1 VKRRN
6 LNRFFLDDADEGDDD
21 KEGSTMLE
29 TKMLEAKMFEAKILE
44 AKIENQS
51 FAFVPGRI
59 RPRSVSKLK
68 VGKRKLGQRELG
80 QRELGQ
86 RELGPRELGQRESGQ
101 LNSSSLSMTALP
113 SRSDTVCVATNDK
126 DHSRLAMQA
135 AKRMKS
141 SKDKLRTGRLVCL
154 HLRSLLTAAQFPE
167 ALPQRPVG
175 TQSIENRQYP
185 LPM

>member
-1 VKRRN
+1 
-6 LNRFFLDDADEGDDD
+6 
-21 KEGSTMLE
+21 MLE

-44 AKIENQS
+44 AKIENRS
-51 FAFVPGRI
+51 FAFVAGRI
-59 RPRSVSKLK
+59 RPRSVNKSK
-68 VGKRKLGQRELG
+68 VGQREV
-80 QRELGQ
+80 
-86 RELGPRELGQRESGQ
+86 GQRESGQ
-101 LNSSSLSMTALP
+101 LSSSSLSMTALP
-113 SRSDTVCVATNDK
+113 SRSDKVCVATNDK

-167 ALPQRPVG
+167 ALPQRTVG

>member
-1 VKRRN
+1 
-6 LNRFFLDDADEGDDD
+6 
-21 KEGSTMLE
+21 MLE
-29 TKMLEAKMFEAKILE
+29 TKMIEAKILE

-59 RPRSVSKLK
+59 RPRSVNKSK
-68 VGKRKLGQRELG
+68 VGKRKV
-80 QRELGQ
+80 
-86 RELGPRELGQRESGQ
+86 GQRESGQ

-113 SRSDTVCVATNDK
+113 SRSDKVCVATNDK

>member
-1 VKRRN
+1 MKRRN

-59 RPRSVSKLK
+59 RPRSVNKSK
-68 VGKRKLGQRELG
+68 VGKRKV
-80 QRELGQ
+80 
-86 RELGPRELGQRESGQ
+86 GQRESGQ

-113 SRSDTVCVATNDK
+113 SRSDKVCVATNDK

>member
-1 VKRRN
+1 
-6 LNRFFLDDADEGDDD
+6 
-21 KEGSTMLE
+21 MLE

-59 RPRSVSKLK
+59 RPRSVNKSK
-68 VGKRKLGQRELG
+68 VGKRKVGQREV
-80 QRELGQ
+80 
-86 RELGPRELGQRESGQ
+86 GQRESGQ

>member
-1 VKRRN
+1 MKRRN
-6 LNRFFLDDADEGDDD
+6 LNRFFLDGADEGDDD

-59 RPRSVSKLK
+59 RPRSVNKSK
-68 VGKRKLGQRELG
+68 VGKRKV
-80 QRELGQ
+80 
-86 RELGPRELGQRESGQ
+86 GQRESGQ
-101 LNSSSLSMTALP
+101 LSSSSLSMTALP
-113 SRSDTVCVATNDK
+113 SRSDKVCVATNDK

>member
-1 VKRRN
+1 MKRRN
-6 LNRFFLDDADEGDDD
+6 LNRFFLDDADEGNDD

-29 TKMLEAKMFEAKILE
+29 TKMLEAKMFEAKMFEAKILE

-59 RPRSVSKLK
+59 RPRSVNKSK
-68 VGKRKLGQRELG
+68 VGKRKLGQ
-80 QRELGQ
+80 
-86 RELGPRELGQRESGQ
+86 RELGQRESGQ

-113 SRSDTVCVATNDK
+113 SRSDKVCVATNDK

>member
-1 VKRRN
+1 
-6 LNRFFLDDADEGDDD
+6 
-21 KEGSTMLE
+21 MLE

-51 FAFVPGRI
+51 FAFAPGRI
-59 RPRSVSKLK
+59 RPRSVNKSK
-68 VGKRKLGQRELG
+68 VGKRKV
-80 QRELGQ
+80 
-86 RELGPRELGQRESGQ
+86 GQRESGQ
-101 LNSSSLSMTALP
+101 LSSSSLSMTALP
-113 SRSDTVCVATNDK
+113 SRSDKVCVATNDK

>member
-1 VKRRN
+1 
-6 LNRFFLDDADEGDDD
+6 
-21 KEGSTMLE
+21 MLE
-29 TKMLEAKMFEAKILE
+29 TKMLEAKMFEAKILEAKILE

-68 VGKRKLGQRELG
+68 VGKRKLG
-80 QRELGQ
+80 
-86 RELGPRELGQRESGQ
+86 PRELGQRESGQ

-113 SRSDTVCVATNDK
+113 SRSDKVCVATNDK

>member
-1 VKRRN
+1 
-6 LNRFFLDDADEGDDD
+6 
-21 KEGSTMLE
+21 MLE

-51 FAFVPGRI
+51 FACVPGRI
-59 RPRSVSKLK
+59 RPRSVNKSK
-68 VGKRKLGQRELG
+68 VGKRKLGP
-80 QRELGQ
+80 

-113 SRSDTVCVATNDK
+113 SRSDKVCVATNDK

>member
-1 VKRRN
+1 
-6 LNRFFLDDADEGDDD
+6 
-21 KEGSTMLE
+21 MLE
-29 TKMLEAKMFEAKILE
+29 TKMLEAKILE

-51 FAFVPGRI
+51 FACVPGRI

-80 QRELGQ
+80 QRE
-86 RELGPRELGQRESGQ
+86 SGQ

-113 SRSDTVCVATNDK
+113 SRSDKVCVATNDK

>member
-1 VKRRN
+1 
-6 LNRFFLDDADEGDDD
+6 
-21 KEGSTMLE
+21 MLE
-29 TKMLEAKMFEAKILE
+29 TKMLEAKILE

-59 RPRSVSKLK
+59 RPRSVNKSK
-68 VGKRKLGQRELG
+68 VGK
-80 QRELGQ
+80 
-86 RELGPRELGQRESGQ
+86 RELGQRESGQ

-113 SRSDTVCVATNDK
+113 SRSDKVCVATNDK

>member
-1 VKRRN
+1 
-6 LNRFFLDDADEGDDD
+6 
-21 KEGSTMLE
+21 MLE

-68 VGKRKLGQRELG
+68 VGKRKLGQREV
-80 QRELGQ
+80 
-86 RELGPRELGQRESGQ
+86 GPRELGQRESGQ

-113 SRSDTVCVATNDK
+113 SRSDKVCVATNDK

>member
-1 VKRRN
+1 MKRRN

-29 TKMLEAKMFEAKILE
+29 TKMLEAKILE

-59 RPRSVSKLK
+59 RPRSVNKSK
-68 VGKRKLGQRELG
+68 VGKRKLGQRESG
-80 QRELGQ
+80 Q
-86 RELGPRELGQRESGQ
+86 RELGQRESGQ

-113 SRSDTVCVATNDK
+113 SRSDKVCVATNDK

>member
-1 VKRRN
+1 
-6 LNRFFLDDADEGDDD
+6 
-21 KEGSTMLE
+21 MLE
-29 TKMLEAKMFEAKILE
+29 TKMFEAKILE

-59 RPRSVSKLK
+59 RPRSVNKSK
-68 VGKRKLGQRELG
+68 VGKRKVGQREV
-80 QRELGQ
+80 
-86 RELGPRELGQRESGQ
+86 GQRESGQ

-113 SRSDTVCVATNDK
+113 SRSDKVCVATNDK

>member
-1 VKRRN
+1 
-6 LNRFFLDDADEGDDD
+6 
-21 KEGSTMLE
+21 MLE

-80 QRELGQ
+80 QRE
-86 RELGPRELGQRESGQ
+86 SGQ

-113 SRSDTVCVATNDK
+113 SRSDKACVATNDK

>member
-1 VKRRN
+1 
-6 LNRFFLDDADEGDDD
+6 
-21 KEGSTMLE
+21 MLE

-59 RPRSVSKLK
+59 RPRSVNKSK
-68 VGKRKLGQRELG
+68 VGKRKLGQ
-80 QRELGQ
+80 
-86 RELGPRELGQRESGQ
+86 RELGQRESGQ

-113 SRSDTVCVATNDK
+113 SRSDKVCVATNDK

>member
-1 VKRRN
+1 
-6 LNRFFLDDADEGDDD
+6 LDDADEGDDD

-59 RPRSVSKLK
+59 RPRSVNKSK
-68 VGKRKLGQRELG
+68 VGKRKV
-80 QRELGQ
+80 
-86 RELGPRELGQRESGQ
+86 GQRESGQ
-101 LNSSSLSMTALP
+101 LSSSSLSMTALP
-113 SRSDTVCVATNDK
+113 SRSDKVCVATNDK

>member
-1 VKRRN
+1 MKRRN
-6 LNRFFLDDADEGDDD
+6 LNRFFLDGADEGDDD

-59 RPRSVSKLK
+59 RPRSVNKSK
-68 VGKRKLGQRELG
+68 VGKRKVGQ
-80 QRELGQ
+80 
-86 RELGPRELGQRESGQ
+86 RELGQRESGQ

-113 SRSDTVCVATNDK
+113 SRSDKVCVATNDK

-167 ALPQRPVG
+167 ALPQRPVA

>member
-1 VKRRN
+1 
-6 LNRFFLDDADEGDDD
+6 
-21 KEGSTMLE
+21 MLE

-59 RPRSVSKLK
+59 RPRSVNKSK
-68 VGKRKLGQRELG
+68 VGKRKVGQRELG
-80 QRELGQ
+80 Q
-86 RELGPRELGQRESGQ
+86 RELGQRESGQ

-113 SRSDTVCVATNDK
+113 SRSDKVCVATNDK

-167 ALPQRPVG
+167 ALPQRPVA

>member
-29 TKMLEAKMFEAKILE
+29 TKMLEAKILE

-68 VGKRKLGQRELG
+68 VGKRKLGPRELG
-80 QRELGQ
+80 QREVGQ
-86 RELGPRELGQRESGQ
+86 REVGPRELGQRESGQ

-113 SRSDTVCVATNDK
+113 SRSGKMCVATNDK

>member
-1 VKRRN
+1 
-6 LNRFFLDDADEGDDD
+6 
-21 KEGSTMLE
+21 MLE

-68 VGKRKLGQRELG
+68 VGKRKLGP
-80 QRELGQ
+80 

-113 SRSDTVCVATNDK
+113 SRSDKVCVATNDK

>member
-1 VKRRN
+1 
-6 LNRFFLDDADEGDDD
+6 
-21 KEGSTMLE
+21 MLE
-29 TKMLEAKMFEAKILE
+29 TKMLEAKILE

-59 RPRSVSKLK
+59 RPRSVSKSK
-68 VGKRKLGQRELG
+68 VGKRKLGPRELG
-80 QRELGQ
+80 Q
-86 RELGPRELGQRESGQ
+86 RELGQRESGQ

-113 SRSDTVCVATNDK
+113 SRSDKVCVATTDK